1 MNGICRDYWK
11 HTHDQSVIVE
21 KHQESTYHKIVV
33 QKLLIRQQERSVA
46 Q

>member
-1 MNGICRDYWK
+1 MYGICRDYWK
-11 HTHDQSVIVE
+11 HAPDQSGSLE

-33 QKLLIRQQERSVA
+33 QNLSFRQQERSVT